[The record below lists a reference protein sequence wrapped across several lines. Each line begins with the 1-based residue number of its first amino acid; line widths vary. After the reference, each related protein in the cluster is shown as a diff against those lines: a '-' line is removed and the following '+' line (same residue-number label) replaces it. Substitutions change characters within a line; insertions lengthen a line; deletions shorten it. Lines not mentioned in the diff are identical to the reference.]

1 MILKSQ
7 QNRIELVTRPG
18 KKLGCRGGLVVLSS
32 MASGRPRLVEVV
44 VVLAL
49 WRGRCLSCILQLDL
63 QEGPRMITVT
73 LKEKIEKV
81 QYHGP
86 YGQKG
91 HGRFYILD
99 KTSLKI

>member
-1 MILKSQ
+1 
-7 QNRIELVTRPG
+7 
-18 KKLGCRGGLVVLSS
+18 
-32 MASGRPRLVEVV
+32 MASGLPRLVEVV

-86 YGQKG
+86 YGLG
-91 HGRFYILD
+91 HGPFLHIGQNVIEDLGKR
-99 KTSLKI
+99 T

>member
-1 MILKSQ
+1 MLMTYALQSGILST
-7 QNRIELVTRPG
+7 VSG

-86 YGQKG
+86 YG
-91 HGRFYILD
+91 HGPFFILD